1 MPHYTYTAIDSASG
15 REKSGELESMSVG
28 GATAALK
35 VQGLYPI
42 RLAERGSLEKRPVLR
57 MSFGGSFSPKELAL
71 FTRRLAALVNSG
83 LPLVRCLDLLSRQE
97 IQKDRRKAIAS
108 LAEVIRA
115 GGTLSGGMARHP
127 RSFDRLYLGMIRA
140 AEAGGVLGAVLD
152 RIAHHLE
159 KSVRTS
165 SRVKAAMTYPAVIM
179 AASAGIVTAL
189 MVLIVPKFE
198 KIFAGL
204 LKGAPLP
211 EMTRAVLL
219 ISRGLQANWPAVLA
233 GLALLVAAAVWL
245 RRTRAGDWLLLK
257 VPVVGGLY
265 RKTGMTQ
272 FCRTLG
278 TMLASG
284 VPILQAL
291 QLTRDTTGNRIIAG
305 AIDTV
310 HHRVREGEGLAGPLM
325 ESGVF
330 PPVVTGMVEVGEE
343 TGALPTML
351 GRAADIYDEEVDQAV
366 TALIS
371 VLEPLMIVLMALVVG
386 TIVLALFLPVIRV
399 VQMMT

>member
-1 MPHYTYTAIDSASG
+1 MPLYNYAAIDSASG
-15 REKSGELESMSVG
+15 REKSGVLESTSAG
-28 GATAALK
+28 GAAAALK
-35 VQGLYPI
+35 AQGLYPV
-42 RLAERGSLEKRPVLR
+42 RLTEGGGIEQRTILR
-57 MSFGGSFSPKELAL
+57 MSFGGGFNSKALAL
-71 FTRRLAALVNSG
+71 FTRRLAALVNAG
-83 LPLVRCLDLLSRQE
+83 LPLVRGLDLLTRQE
-97 IQKDRRKAIAS
+97 PQEARRAVIAS
-108 LAEVIRA
+108 LAETIRS
-115 GGTLSGGMARHP
+115 GGTLSSAMARHP
-127 RSFDRLYLGMIRA
+127 RIFDRLYLGMVRA

-152 RIAHHLE
+152 RMAQHLE
-159 KSVRTS
+159 KSARTS

-179 AASAGIVTAL
+179 TASAGIVAAL

-211 EMTRAVLL
+211 EMTRIVLKL
-219 ISRGLQANWPAVLA
+219 SRALQTDWPTVLM
-233 GLALLVAAAVWL
+233 GLALLSAAVTWL
-245 RRTRAGDWLLLK
+245 RRTRAGDWLVLR
-257 VPVVGGLY
+257 VPVAGGLY

-305 AIDTV
+305 AIDAV
-310 HHRVREGEGLAGPLM
+310 HHRVREGEGLAGPLA

-351 GRAADIYDEEVDQAV
+351 GRAADIYDEEVDRAV
-366 TALIS
+366 AALIS

-386 TIVLALFLPVIRV
+386 AIVLALFLPVMRV